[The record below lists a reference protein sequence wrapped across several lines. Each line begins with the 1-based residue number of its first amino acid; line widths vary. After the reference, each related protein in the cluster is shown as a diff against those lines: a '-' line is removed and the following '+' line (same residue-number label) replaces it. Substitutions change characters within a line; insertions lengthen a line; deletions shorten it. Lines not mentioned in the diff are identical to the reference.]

1 MHSMLAS
8 AIHTI
13 LLIVSMFFLWRF
25 YYNFGFHAGY
35 LECESPEPFPK
46 ISFFITISLCVV
58 YFIFS
63 AIITYMGIADFASQI
78 YMFALYAA
86 IMFTLNAVLA
96 LILFLPSYKMI
107 NLLVSLTFA
116 APFAIG
122 VVLIKVFHL
131 N

>member
-1 MHSMLAS
+1 MNITLTS
-8 AIHTI
+8 AINTI
-13 LLIVSMFFLWRF
+13 LLTVSMFFLWKF

-46 ISFFITISLCVV
+46 SSFFITISLCFV

-63 AIITYMGIADFASQI
+63 AIITYMGITDFASQA
-78 YMFALYAA
+78 YMFTLYAA
-86 IMFTLNAVLA
+86 VMFALNAVLA

-116 APFAIG
+116 APFAIC
-122 VVLIKVFHL
+122 VVLLKVFNL
-131 N
+131 A